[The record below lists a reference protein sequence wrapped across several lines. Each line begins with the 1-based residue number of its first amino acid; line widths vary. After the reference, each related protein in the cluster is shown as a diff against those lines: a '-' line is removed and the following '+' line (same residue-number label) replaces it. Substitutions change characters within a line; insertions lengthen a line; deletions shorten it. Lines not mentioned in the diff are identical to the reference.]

1 MKNLVQVQQ
10 FFLLVFLFLTIS
22 FFNFYSQTSIIKKQ
36 LHSNWEFQQKGTKKW
51 YKATVPGCVHTDL
64 MENGIIQDPYY
75 RINESKVQWVDK
87 EDWVYQNS
95 FNINKNEYQKQ
106 HHEIQFKGLDTY
118 ASVYLNDSLILK
130 SNNMHRTY
138 IINVKSQIKQGE
150 NRLKVILESPIK
162 KGLQLYNSLN
172 YTIPV
177 SANDQ
182 AEVGQVEEGKRVSVF
197 TRKAGYHY
205 GWDWGPRLVT
215 SGIWRPIIL
224 HSWDDVRIKDFN
236 VSYNFDGPT
245 FIKTDLLIESS
256 VHNKNASLLIT
267 INDSL
272 VISRELRLVK
282 GEQNSVHHFSLNNTK
297 LWWPNGLGEQNLYD
311 FKAEIRFKN
320 QTRISEQKIGFKAI
334 FLEVKDSTQS
344 PNFYFNVNGYPT
356 FAKGVNYIPQDIFL
370 NRVKSSDY
378 KNLLVAAANANMN
391 MIRVWGGGVYEA
403 DRFYD
408 LCDSLGLMVWQ
419 DFMFACAMYPGDSS
433 FLENVRFEAT
443 DNYNRLKK
451 HTCIVLWCGN
461 NENLAAWK
469 RWGWERTTI
478 KDQSQEVADKIW
490 HHYDTLFHHIL
501 PKVVY
506 ENHPEHGFSLSSDCP
521 EYWSSSPSSTEGIPE
536 SYKIGDTHY
545 WGVWWGKEPFENY
558 NTKISSFMSEYGFQS
573 FPNYQTFKQFGK
585 KKDED
590 MYSKVMKHHQR
601 SSIGNTTIEE
611 YMKREYLPA
620 KNFES
625 LLYMSQI
632 VQADGIKV
640 AIEAHRRN
648 KAKCMGSLYWQLND
662 CWPGSSWSSIDYFG
676 RWKGLHYQV
685 KKAFEPVILSH
696 EFVDSNLH
704 ISAISDLKEVFN
716 GEIEV
721 RLLSFKS
728 PLAIKSWIQQTNL
741 NPFENSTEL
750 MIPYEEYNIDKKNY
764 YLQLILRKNGE
775 VISRKNLFLKSFKN
789 LNNPNP
795 NISYSS
801 FIKENKITLVLNS
814 INFAKGVFISSKSK
828 SNFNENFFDL
838 DAQEQKTIFI
848 ELKEGENPQEVR
860 ESIKILDVWSAT
872 YKPLRKI

>member
-1 MKNLVQVQQ
+1 
-10 FFLLVFLFLTIS
+10 
-22 FFNFYSQTSIIKKQ
+22 
-36 LHSNWEFQQKGTKKW
+36 
-51 YKATVPGCVHTDL
+51 
-64 MENGIIQDPYY
+64 
-75 RINESKVQWVDK
+75 
-87 EDWVYQNS
+87 
-95 FNINKNEYQKQ
+95 
-106 HHEIQFKGLDTY
+106 
-118 ASVYLNDSLILK
+118 
-130 SNNMHRTY
+130 
-138 IINVKSQIKQGE
+138 
-150 NRLKVILESPIK
+150 
-162 KGLQLYNSLN
+162 
-172 YTIPV
+172 
-177 SANDQ
+177 
-182 AEVGQVEEGKRVSVF
+182 
-197 TRKAGYHY
+197 
-205 GWDWGPRLVT
+205 
-215 SGIWRPIIL
+215 
-224 HSWDDVRIKDFN
+224 
-236 VSYNFDGPT
+236 
-245 FIKTDLLIESS
+245 
-256 VHNKNASLLIT
+256 
-267 INDSL
+267 
-272 VISRELRLVK
+272 
-282 GEQNSVHHFSLNNTK
+282 
-297 LWWPNGLGEQNLYD
+297 
-311 FKAEIRFKN
+311 
-320 QTRISEQKIGFKAI
+320 
-334 FLEVKDSTQS
+334 
-344 PNFYFNVNGYPT
+344 
-356 FAKGVNYIPQDIFL
+356 
-370 NRVKSSDY
+370 
-378 KNLLVAAANANMN
+378 
-391 MIRVWGGGVYEA
+391 
-403 DRFYD
+403 
-408 LCDSLGLMVWQ
+408 
-419 DFMFACAMYPGDSS
+419 
-433 FLENVRFEAT
+433 
-443 DNYNRLKK
+443 
-451 HTCIVLWCGN
+451 
-461 NENLAAWK
+461 
-469 RWGWERTTI
+469 
-478 KDQSQEVADKIW
+478 
-490 HHYDTLFHHIL
+490 
-501 PKVVY
+501 
-506 ENHPEHGFSLSSDCP
+506 
-521 EYWSSSPSSTEGIPE
+521 
-536 SYKIGDTHY
+536 
-545 WGVWWGKEPFENY
+545 
-558 NTKISSFMSEYGFQS
+558 MSEYGFQS

-750 MIPYEEYNIDKKNY
+750 MIPYEKYNIDKKNY

-872 YKPLRKI
+872 HKPLRKI